1 MSRGANA
8 KCDDE
13 RFQRI
18 DAAFRAGDLSALRAA
33 VSDPGVIPNGPMPI
47 DIGPCL
53 AYAIYHSPFAFVVTL
68 LELGAD
74 PNPPDHDGF
83 PPIIAALVTRQP
95 HPGATLR
102 ADALDI
108 VRLLVARG
116 ADVNQRGLNDYT
128 PLHWAVDHHDA
139 EAVTLLLDLGADPRL
154 RTRIDGRETPLELAQ
169 QAGLDDLVRLLAART
184 PVMTSPL
191 SSRARHE

>member
-1 MSRGANA
+1 MSREASDD
-8 KCDDE
+8 CDDE
-13 RFQRI
+13 QFLRI
-18 DAAFRAGDLSALRAA
+18 DAAFRAGSLSALRAA
-33 VSDPGVIPNGPMPI
+33 VSDPDVIPNGPMPI

-68 LELGAD
+68 LDLGAD
-74 PNPPDHDGF
+74 PNPAEHDGF

-95 HPGATLR
+95 HPGATTR

-116 ADVNQRGLNDYT
+116 ADVNQRGINDYT

-154 RTRIDGRETPLELAQ
+154 RTRIDAYETPFELAHR
-169 QAGLDDLVRLLAART
+169 AGLGDLARLLKART
-184 PVMTSPL
+184 PPG
-191 SSRARHE
+191 

>member
-1 MSRGANA
+1 MSGEATDNCDNA
-8 KCDDE
+8 Q
-13 RFQRI
+13 FLRI
-18 DAAFRAGDLSALRAA
+18 DAAFRAGDLIALRAA
-33 VSDPGVIPNGPMPI
+33 VSEPDVIPNGPMPI

-53 AYAIYHSPFAFVVTL
+53 GYAIYHSPFAFVVTL
-68 LELGAD
+68 LDLGAD

-95 HPGATLR
+95 HPGATQR
-102 ADALDI
+102 PDALDI

-116 ADVNQRGLNDYT
+116 ADVNQRGINDYT

-154 RTRIDGRETPLELAQ
+154 RTRIDGCESPLELAQ
-169 QAGLDDLVRLLAART
+169 QAGLDDLARLLATRT
-184 PVMTSPL
+184 P
-191 SSRARHE
+191 SS